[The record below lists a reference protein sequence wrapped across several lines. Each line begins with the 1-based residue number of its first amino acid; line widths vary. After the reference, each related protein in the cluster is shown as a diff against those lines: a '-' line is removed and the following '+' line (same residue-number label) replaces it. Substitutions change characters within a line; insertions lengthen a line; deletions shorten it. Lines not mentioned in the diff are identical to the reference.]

1 MPAKK
6 KISSPLQLLQQLSHS
21 LVEHLAK
28 ACADAHKEAE
38 GLLAKLE
45 KQRGKARD
53 KLIRARSKLEDAG
66 AAGKSRAQSK
76 ARARIEELEDAL
88 ALLDVRQRETLDYLR
103 TLERD
108 TRQSLELAEGI
119 RQVGEAAG
127 QTAMQE
133 EGSAAPARKPQRS
146 GTASSGRKPAQPAR
160 PASVI
165 ETATAPVARKP
176 RPPRAAASKV
186 NPVEAITLPDG
197 ETAAAV
203 APKPAVQKPARVR
216 KPAVRKPPAAQGPVS
231 SS

>member
-21 LVEHLAK
+21 LVDHLEK
-28 ACADAHKEAE
+28 ACADARKEAE

-45 KQRGKARD
+45 KQRGKTRD
-53 KLIRARSKLEDAG
+53 KLVRARSKLEDAG
-66 AAGKSRAQSK
+66 AAGKARAQGK
-76 ARARIEELEDAL
+76 ARARIDELENAL

-103 TLERD
+103 NLERD
-108 TRQSLELAEGI
+108 TQRSLELAEGI

-127 QTAMQE
+127 RTTAQE
-133 EGSAAPARKPQRS
+133 GASAAPARKRQRS
-146 GTASSGRKPAQPAR
+146 GAASSGRQAAQPASDVKTASA
-160 PASVI
+160 PA
-165 ETATAPVARKP
+165 ARKP
-176 RPPRAAASKV
+176 RPSRAAASKA

-203 APKPAVQKPARVR
+203 APKPAARKPATAR
-216 KPAVRKPPAAQGPVS
+216 KPAVRKPSAAQRPVS